1 MIEEIF
7 FLAGRIALPLVIFLV
22 WIVWMWVSWYH
33 QGKLLWMWELTNWGA
48 IGFGIFAVLGLI
60 AAIFYVPKQLEPLPY
75 ITFVIDHAFYWAW
88 GGLAIVGGF
97 NLWLTLTGRKK

>member
-1 MIEEIF
+1 MKEI
-7 FLAGRIALPLVIFLV
+7 LFLV
-22 WIVWMWVSWYH
+22 CRPIPHLLGFGVWLIIMWISYYH
-33 QGKLLWMWELTNWGA
+33 QGKHLWWWELTNWGA